1 MTYRQTWAARIQLEA
16 ACHASSTF
24 FTLTYSPDALPDPPQ
39 LQPDDLQKFLKRL
52 RRKLEP
58 TKIRFFACGE
68 YGAKSLR
75 PHYHGVLFGCEAT
88 PSLEGVVAASWT
100 SGFIQLAPLTPARA
114 AYVAKYV
121 CKDVSGDDQILE
133 GWQREFARM
142 SNKPGIGAKYVER
155 MSAAVNHTNDRQA
168 DRGFPPVT
176 QLLKGS
182 MRIGPVFYPVGR
194 YLRDKMKEQVRLGNA
209 TDTSVALSADI
220 KFKQAARA
228 AKGGDVS
235 AREAEQKQRHLNAR
249 KRLRKNPGVL

>member
-1 MTYRQTWAARIQLEA
+1 
-16 ACHASSTF
+16 
-24 FTLTYSPDALPDPPQ
+24 
-39 LQPDDLQKFLKRL
+39 
-52 RRKLEP
+52 
-58 TKIRFFACGE
+58 
-68 YGAKSLR
+68 
-75 PHYHGVLFGCEAT
+75 
-88 PSLEGVVAASWT
+88 
-100 SGFIQLAPLTPARA
+100 
-114 AYVAKYV
+114 
-121 CKDVSGDDQILE
+121 
-133 GWQREFARM
+133 M
-142 SNKPGIGAKYVER
+142 SNKPGIGANYVAR
-155 MSAAVNHTNDRQA
+155 MSAAVNHTNDRQV

-194 YLRDKMKEQVRLGNA
+194 YLRDKMKAQVRLGNA